1 MDIKKIL
8 KEMIAR
14 GASDLHLKVATPPC
28 FRINGTLVYGEYEP
42 PTIQDMAAC
51 PPGQPGLRPGNR
63 GPRARHRC
71 R

>member
-28 FRINGTLVYGEYEP
+28 FRINGTLVGGLVGL
-42 PTIQDMAAC
+42 TIHTLSHAVF
-51 PPGQPGLRPGNR
+51 
-63 GPRARHRC
+63 
-71 R
+71 